1 MLNTIQT
8 WLTRINGAE
17 GGYVNS
23 PDDPGGETRW
33 GISKRSYP
41 YLDIKNLSLND
52 AAIIYMRD
60 FISPI
65 TSKELPDGITFQL
78 IDFAVHSG
86 IPTAIRYLQNEL
98 KLRADGIIGPIT
110 KSKIMQTSDS
120 DLVMLIVAARI
131 EFMTHLD
138 NWQINS
144 RGWARRMAANLRYGA
159 LDT

>member
-1 MLNTIQT
+1 
-8 WLTRINGAE
+8 
-17 GGYVNS
+17 
-23 PDDPGGETRW
+23 
-33 GISKRSYP
+33 
-41 YLDIKNLSLND
+41 
-52 AAIIYMRD
+52 MRD

-65 TSKELPDGITFQL
+65 TSKELPGGITFQL

-98 KLRADGIIGPIT
+98 KLRADGIIGPVT
-110 KSKIMQTSDS
+110 KSKIMQTADS

-138 NWQINS
+138 NWPVNS
-144 RGWARRMAANLRYGA
+144 RGWSRRMAANLRYGA